1 ANPKSRKRFDRDR
14 WVKTVTDAERG
25 FAEELTRFF
34 DRQRQDIA
42 SRVEK
47 LVTIRN
53 ADPELI
59 TFEIYNPTQ
68 WQAELEK
75 VILGQGMKLL
85 VRGAVDEKSMIPRKA
100 DEELTPEMI
109 AELERYLSEVRQQRW
124 MQDLN
129 QQTRDQ
135 VFDSV
140 QESTNA
146 GEGLNEL

>member
-1 ANPKSRKRFDRDR
+1 VLLVNPNLVPVQKVIEGKDESEVRSQTANPKSRKRFDRDR

-75 VILGQGMKLL
+75 VILGQGM
-85 VRGAVDEKSMIPRKA
+85 
-100 DEELTPEMI
+100 
-109 AELERYLSEVRQQRW
+109 
-124 MQDLN
+124 
-129 QQTRDQ
+129 
-135 VFDSV
+135 
-140 QESTNA
+140 
-146 GEGLNEL
+146 